1 MEIYI
6 LRDGK
11 QTGPFSEEATQSLL
25 KQGAIMINDLAW
37 QPGLPQWLPLHAVL
51 YPAAQPGS
59 TPPAPPPNLAPPPM
73 PLPSSP
79 VKLPAEPAPTPVVVT
94 PAPAAHPVTAKPAS
108 GPVGAPAT
116 PRQKAFLSYMGIPFS
131 PAMSKEQAAMLAND
145 AMENPKDARRLQ
157 QWNVDRL
164 RLHPDIFADEIK
176 AKRDNRS
183 TYFYELCQGEG
194 AEFFEKVTKAHTQVL
209 VGYLDVRFP
218 NWDERE
224 DDAKYNYFFPAIS
237 EKFPQLVKKGAKG
250 KFKYPD
256 GPKVAAELTRRSG
269 GVARPAPSGSHIGAM
284 IRGVVFG
291 AVILGLMYFG
301 WEYWKEQNA
310 AAGDGKKP
318 LVVAPTP
325 VSSATPA
332 PPVRPAE
339 PPKVAMVPPKREKP
353 EPPKPEPKP
362 ATPAPEEKPPV
373 IASTP
378 PAETPATTG
387 VLIASNPFE
396 PLAATAPIPVPAVA
410 AAPPAATPS
419 GRTTVRLTKP
429 TLVVLK
435 FGSSTLPAGRV
446 LPFVHLDGAT
456 VKVMLGPDVVAIP
469 TANTDINDD
478 APPQ

>member
-51 YPAAQPGS
+51 YPAAQP
-59 TPPAPPPNLAPPPM
+59 PPPPPNAAPPPM
-73 PLPSSP
+73 PLP
-79 VKLPAEPAPTPVVVT
+79 AAPTTLPSA
-94 PAPAAHPVTAKPAS
+94 PAPAPVVIAVAPAAIPVTAKHVS
-108 GPVGAPAT
+108 GPIGAAAT
-116 PRQKAFLSYMGIPFS
+116 PRQKAFLSYMGIAFTPEL
-131 PAMSKEQAAMLAND
+131 SKEQAAMLTNE

-176 AKRDNRS
+176 AKKDNRS
-183 TYFYELCQGEG
+183 GFYFEICQGEG

-224 DDAKYNYFFPAIS
+224 DEAKYNYFFPAIA
-237 EKFPQLVKKGAKG
+237 EKFPQLVKKSAKG
-250 KFKYPD
+250 KFKYAD
-256 GPKVAAELTRRSG
+256 GPKVAPELTRRSG
-269 GVARPAPSGSHIGAM
+269 MIAQAKPSGSHFGAM

-291 AVILGLMYFG
+291 AVILGVMYFG

-310 AAGDGKKP
+310 TSGGGKKP

-325 VSSATPA
+325 AKIESATPA
-332 PPVRPAE
+332 PRPTHPGDA
-339 PPKVAMVPPKREKP
+339 PKIAAVPPKREKP
-353 EPPKPEPKP
+353 TPAPVVPKPPE
-362 ATPAPEEKPPV
+362 PAPEEKPAV
-373 IASTP
+373 VASTP
-378 PAETPATTG
+378 PAESAPTVG
-387 VLIASNPFE
+387 VLVASNPFD
-396 PLAATAPIPVPAVA
+396 PLAPTAPIPVPA
-410 AAPPAATPS
+410 AAPAPVVATPS

-429 TLVVLK
+429 TLVTLK
-435 FGSSTLPAGRV
+435 FGSSTVPAGTV
-446 LPFVHLDGAT
+446 LPFVALDGAI
-456 VKVMLGPDVVAIP
+456 VKVKFGPDVVPIP
-469 TANTDINDD
+469 ASNTDVNDD
-478 APPQ
+478 APAP